1 MVIRG
6 GLRGNADGQLKLSWV
21 TQTLTRV
28 IKKQLQFDPKIAPKQ

>member
-6 GLRGNADGQLKLSWV
+6 GLRGNADGQLKLSWA

-28 IKKQLQFDPKIAPKQ
+28 KQLQFDPKIALRQ